1 MRFDRRDFVRTTL
14 LLAGTAALPSTLR
27 AAGPAGEPILYRVS
41 RGPGTIY
48 ILGFAEATD
57 NSWFVPKIANALD
70 AASVLWLE
78 TPPGSATAAAEGQQ
92 PAPPDPELQ
101 RVFTE
106 QGFDADHDLF
116 QVLPPDI
123 SARAAQ
129 WADKLKI
136 ARASLSPMRPWFARI
151 QIQQAYSSQRQGKAA
166 AGQRLVFPERVVVDR
181 ARARGIPIQS
191 EYPTLADL
199 MRFFANLQGPA
210 QPQYLQELFDYFDR
224 DVAGTN
230 DAGKYGWITGE
241 PSTVA
246 IDLQRTTTPD
256 LYRAMHVERNSWW
269 TGRIEGMLAAGDTAF
284 IMIGGNHVLGPDSL
298 PEKIKR
304 RGLPLETL

>member
-1 MRFDRRDFVRTTL
+1 MRLDRRDFVRTTL
-14 LLAGTAALPSTLR
+14 LLAGSAALPPTLR
-27 AAGPAGEPILYRVS
+27 AATPAGEPILYRVS
-41 RGPGTIY
+41 KGPGTVY

-57 NSWFVPKIANALD
+57 DSWFVPKIASALD
-70 AASVLWLE
+70 AATVLWLE

-92 PAPPDPELQ
+92 APPADPELQ

-106 QGFDADHDLF
+106 QGFDAGHDLF
-116 QVLPPDI
+116 KVLPPDI
-123 SARAAQ
+123 SARTAR

-151 QIQQAYSSQRQGKAA
+151 QIQQAYSSQRQAKAA
-166 AGQRLVFPERVVVDR
+166 EGQKLVFPERAVVDR

-199 MRFFANLQGPA
+199 LRFFANLQGPA
-210 QPQYLQELFDYFDR
+210 QPQYIQELLDYFDR
-224 DVAGTN
+224 DEAGTN
-230 DAGKYGWITGE
+230 DAGKYGWITGK

-284 IMIGGNHVLGPDSL
+284 IMIGGNHVLGPDSI
-298 PEKIKR
+298 PEKIR
-304 RGLPLETL
+304 QRGLPLETL